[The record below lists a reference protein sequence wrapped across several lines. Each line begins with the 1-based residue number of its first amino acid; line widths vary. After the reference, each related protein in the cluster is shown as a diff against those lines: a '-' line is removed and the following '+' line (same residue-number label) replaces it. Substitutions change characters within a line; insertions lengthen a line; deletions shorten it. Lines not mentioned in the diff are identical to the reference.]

1 MFYFHT
7 HGKGDTISY
16 YGTPGTAAKFLGLC
30 QDDKKMHPA
39 GKGALD
45 LFESFVDRKYRFIS
59 HITSSDRQITVST
72 RNEKT
77 HKQIWP
83 L

>member
-1 MFYFHT
+1 MVFYYHP

-30 QDDKKMHPA
+30 EGQENMHPA

-45 LFESFVDRKYRFIS
+45 LFERFIDRKS
-59 HITSSDRQITVST
+59 HLNSAQTLP
-72 RNEKT
+72 
-77 HKQIWP
+77 H
-83 L
+83 